1 VTRNYQVVGI
11 VEDTKYDSVRES
23 PPPIVYI
30 PLGNGDRG
38 QTNGGSSLFF
48 VVHARSMAAARSAF
62 LTTLHEMA
70 PASPEIPP
78 MDFSKTFR
86 DSASRERLMSAMSGF
101 FALLGLLLSAIGIF
115 GLVAWN
121 VTRRTTEIGLRMAL
135 GATRSKVLVLVM
147 RQVFGLLAGG
157 VLVGGIAA
165 IFAGRAVRSLL
176 YEIQPGNLWIFLL
189 SAVVLV
195 SIGLL
200 AAFIPARRAI
210 SIDPMGALRTE

>member
-1 VTRNYQVVGI
+1 
-11 VEDTKYDSVRES
+11 
-23 PPPIVYI
+23 
-30 PLGNGDRG
+30 
-38 QTNGGSSLFF
+38 
-48 VVHARSMAAARSAF
+48 MAAARSAF